1 MPNIF
6 EALLNSFKQFVDNE
20 PKTPLHTGE
29 VTACWL
35 YFTAMNEAIRYEQ
48 DGLHTSTDDEVIE
61 MLNDAIKSC
70 GSQINSLEQFM
81 LKEGIP
87 LPVLLPSS
95 KPESKPDAIPQG
107 VKMTDDEIANGVSAK
122 VALMIIQCAN
132 AQAYSVRNDV
142 GLLFVEFHTEL
153 LTFGTTLKTL
163 MKKRGWLRVPPYYYP
178 PGAPD

>member
-1 MPNIF
+1 MSNIF
-6 EALLNSFKQFVDNE
+6 EALLNTFKTYVDNE
-20 PKTPLHTGE
+20 PKKHLHTGE

-48 DGLHTSTDDEVIE
+48 DGLHTTTDDELME
-61 MLNDAIKSC
+61 MLNDAVRTC
-70 GSQINSLEQFM
+70 GSQINKLEQFM

-122 VALMIIQCAN
+122 VALMILQCAS
-132 AQAYSVRNDV
+132 AQAQSVRNDV